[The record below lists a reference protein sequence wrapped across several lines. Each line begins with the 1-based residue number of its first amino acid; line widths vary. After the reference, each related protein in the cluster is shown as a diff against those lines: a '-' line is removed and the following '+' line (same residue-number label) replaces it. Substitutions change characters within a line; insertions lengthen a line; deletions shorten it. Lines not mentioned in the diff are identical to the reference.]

1 MMAKVDVTLVR
12 PDLTLKQYSS
22 ASNLAF
28 NEKIKSLIKEGQN
41 IYHFGFGQSPFPV
54 LETAVDYLK
63 KYASENDYLPVQGLA
78 TLRKGI
84 CEFHKV
90 YDDLTFDPDD
100 VIVAP
105 GSKELIFL
113 LMTVFNGDILINSP
127 SWTTYQSQAILAGRS
142 PLIVDSREKDGWKIT
157 PEELEKV
164 LSKAD
169 IDSYKLLILTNP
181 CNPTGTCYTQENLE
195 KLTEVF
201 RNHRV
206 IVLSDEIYARVQY
219 GGDHVCLS
227 KVYPEG
233 TILSSGMSKWA
244 GAGGWRLGY
253 NIFPKE
259 LFPLMSAVR
268 NAASHS
274 YSCAPAPMQYAFSQV
289 LTNFPA
295 CDEYIQH
302 TTRIMKLVGQF
313 CTSELRSVGVK
324 VVEPKGGYYIFPNF
338 EVIKPALIKC
348 GITSCKQMCELIL
361 KDAHVAL
368 MPGGPDHMRPI
379 DELTTRLCFVN
390 FDGSLSL
397 SESRQRGLTC
407 KLDVNFVKEFCAPVY
422 GGVMALKTWVLKL
435 TQLQ

>member
-1 MMAKVDVTLVR
+1 
-12 PDLTLKQYSS
+12 
-22 ASNLAF
+22 
-28 NEKIKSLIKEGQN
+28 
-41 IYHFGFGQSPFPV
+41 
-54 LETAVDYLK
+54 
-63 KYASENDYLPVQGLA
+63 
-78 TLRKGI
+78 
-84 CEFHKV
+84 
-90 YDDLTFDPDD
+90 
-100 VIVAP
+100 
-105 GSKELIFL
+105 
-113 LMTVFNGDILINSP
+113 
-127 SWTTYQSQAILAGRS
+127 
-142 PLIVDSREKDGWKIT
+142 
-157 PEELEKV
+157 
-164 LSKAD
+164 
-169 IDSYKLLILTNP
+169 
-181 CNPTGTCYTQENLE
+181 
-195 KLTEVF
+195 EVF

-274 YSCAPAPMQYAFSQV
+274 YSCAPAPMQYAFSQTLFDGDSLSFLHYAFLCYIV
-289 LTNFPA
+289 L
-295 CDEYIQH
+295 I
-302 TTRIMKLVGQF
+302 
-313 CTSELRSVGVK
+313 SELRSVGVK

-422 GGVMALKTWVLKL
+422 GGVMVRLSWSSFEDLGVETYSTSMNSVLQCNLKL
-435 TQLQ
+435 RTKRVMALLI